1 MNENKTLDNW
11 DYMKGATRIR
21 VLNFQDGSEIRFYD
35 NGYISVSRRPTR
47 MGEPVRVP
55 EAELYYWQVMRNRPE
70 ISTWGQIK
78 EAEREDQDK
87 E

>member
-1 MNENKTLDNW
+1 MSNW
-11 DYMKGATRIR
+11 DAIKGATPTR

-47 MGEPVRVP
+47 MGEPIRVP
-55 EAELYYWQVMRNRPE
+55 EAELYYWRIMRNRPE
-70 ISTWGQIK
+70 ISTWEEIK
-78 EAEREDQDK
+78 EAEREDHDQ